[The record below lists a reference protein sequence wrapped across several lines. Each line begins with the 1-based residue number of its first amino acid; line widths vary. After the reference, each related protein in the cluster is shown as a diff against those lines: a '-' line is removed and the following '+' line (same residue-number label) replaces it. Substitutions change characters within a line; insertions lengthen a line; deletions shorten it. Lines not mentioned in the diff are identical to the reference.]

1 MIPQDAVEEIAEFWD
16 NSTKK
21 FAFYYVNSEKIGYR
35 YWDEDGQLLMQYDI
49 KEGKMH
55 GSFQTWHDNGILQ
68 EDAQYIEGK
77 EHGITKQYD
86 YDGNLIGTY
95 EMNHGTGADLW
106 YSEKGLLAEERYC
119 KNGDR
124 DGYERW
130 WNGNNE
136 TIFIEQHFK
145 EGSEHGIFREWNQQ
159 GRLRRGFPKYFVN
172 GQKVTKRQY
181 LKACE
186 QDESLPKFVVAE
198 NEPQR
203 SLPRD
208 LMDNAN

>member
-1 MIPQDAVEEIAEFWD
+1 MIPQDAVEEIAEVWD
-16 NSTKK
+16 NSTNKL
-21 FAFYYVNSEKIGYR
+21 AFYYINSEKVGYR
-35 YWDEDGQLLMQYDI
+35 YWDKDGQHLMQYDI
-49 KEGKMH
+49 KDGKMH

-68 EDAQYIEGK
+68 EDAQYIQGK
-77 EHGITKQYD
+77 EHGITRQYD

-95 EMNHGTGADLW
+95 EMNHGTGVDLW
-106 YSEKGLLAEERYC
+106 YCAKGILAEERYC

-130 WNGNNE
+130 WNGDNE
-136 TIFIEQHFK
+136 TIFIEQHYK
-145 EGSEHGIFREWNQQ
+145 EGTQHGIFREWNQH
-159 GRLRRGFPKYFVN
+159 GRLRRGFPQYFVN

-203 SLPRD
+203 SLPRH
-208 LMDNAN
+208 LMDNAC